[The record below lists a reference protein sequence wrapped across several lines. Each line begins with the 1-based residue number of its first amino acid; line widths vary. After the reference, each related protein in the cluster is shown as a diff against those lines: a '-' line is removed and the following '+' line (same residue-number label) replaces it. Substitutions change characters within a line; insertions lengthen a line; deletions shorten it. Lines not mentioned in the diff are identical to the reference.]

1 MRVLVLS
8 LVLATQAASASVLT
22 PEQTLGVRS
31 ISDLRVSPD
40 GASVAFVV
48 SEPPKGTG
56 RNRDIWLVTIATK
69 DVRRLTFTETPES
82 SPRWSPDGRT
92 LAFLSDRDGRN
103 QIYLLSMD
111 GGEASKLTDGKNGV
125 RSFEWAPDGKTI
137 ALLATEPRTD
147 AEEKK
152 AKDKDDARVVD
163 RDDKR
168 TRVWIA
174 DVATRAVGQV
184 TRDPWD
190 ISDLKW
196 TPRGDRLVVIATD
209 HPESEQET
217 RKIYGV
223 TLATGTLALIASPR
237 GPFGGVSIAPDG
249 ARFVYLGSRV
259 DGPNPHDLYLQ
270 RIGETAARN
279 LTGATLDRP
288 IGAVAWLPDG
298 GLVAIAQDGFH
309 SHLYRAA
316 ADLALRRMAE
326 PDRVNPVSLAAG
338 AQGAVAFVGETATDP
353 PEIYLRSGGK
363 DQQLTRINEH
373 WDHPPAAKPEFFRY
387 KSFDGLD
394 IEAALLRPP
403 AAPKDAR
410 LPLIVLV
417 HGGPTGRWSD
427 AFEAWGQLLAAR
439 GYAVLYPNI
448 RGSVGYGHKF
458 IEMNRAD
465 WGGADFKDVMAGVDY
480 MVKTGAADPD
490 RLGIGGWSYGGY
502 MAEWA
507 ITQTARFKASV
518 VGAGLSDLASEFG
531 TENGPAYDE
540 WFFGLPYE
548 KLDGFIKSS
557 PITYVKNART
567 PTLILH
573 GETDTTDPIGQGQ
586 QLYRALKRYGV
597 PSDFVVYPR
606 EGHGLR
612 EEKHLVDRLNRI
624 IEWFDRYVKTGESP
638 KSEVRGEVVGSS
650 QSIVDGR

>member
-1 MRVLVLS
+1 MRALILS
-8 LVLATQAASASVLT
+8 LALAAQVASPHVLT

-40 GASVAFVV
+40 GSRIAFVV
-48 SEPPKGTG
+48 SEPPKGTD
-56 RNRDIWLVTIATK
+56 RNRDLWLVTIATR
-69 DVRRLTFTETPES
+69 DVRRLTFTETAES

-103 QIYLLSMD
+103 QIYLLPME
-111 GGEASKLTDGKNGV
+111 GGEAQRLTEGKNSV
-125 RSFEWAPDGKTI
+125 RSLEWAPDGKTI
-137 ALLATEPRTD
+137 AFLAPEARTD
-147 AEEKK
+147 VEDKK
-152 AKDKDDARVVD
+152 TKDKDDARVVD
-163 RDDKR
+163 KDDKR
-168 TRVWIA
+168 SRVWIV
-174 DVATRAVGQV
+174 DVATRAVRKV
-184 TRDPWD
+184 TEGSWD

-196 TPRGDRLVVIATD
+196 TPHGDRLLVIATD
-209 HPESEQET
+209 RFESEQET
-217 RKIYGV
+217 RKIYAV
-223 TLATGTLALIASPR
+223 TPAGGALALVASPR
-237 GPFGGVSIAPDG
+237 GPFGGVSISPDG

-279 LTGATLDRP
+279 LTGTTIDRP
-288 IGAVAWLPDG
+288 VGSAAWLPDN
-298 GLVAIAQDGFH
+298 GLVAIVQDGFH
-309 SHLYRAA
+309 SHLYKAG
-316 ADLALRRMAE
+316 ADLVLRQMTE

-338 AQGAVAFVGETATDP
+338 AQGAIAFVGDTAIDP

-363 DQQLTRINEH
+363 DEQLTHINER
-373 WDHPPAAKPEFFRY
+373 WDHPPAVKPEVIHY
-387 KSFDGLD
+387 KSFDGVD
-394 IEAALLRPP
+394 IEAALLRPTT
-403 AAPKDAR
+403 APKDAR

-417 HGGPTGRWSD
+417 HGGPTGRWADS
-427 AFEAWGQLLAAR
+427 FEAWGQLLAAR

-480 MVKTGAADPD
+480 VVKSGVADPD

-507 ITQTARFKASV
+507 ITQTTRFKASV

-557 PITYVKNART
+557 PITYVKNAHT

-573 GETDTTDPIGQGQ
+573 GEADTTDPIGQGQ

-597 PSDFVVYPR
+597 PSDFVIYPR

-612 EEKHLVDRLNRI
+612 EEKHLVDRLNRV
-624 IEWFDRYVKTGESP
+624 IEWFDRYVKTGEVRSP
-638 KSEVRGEVVGSS
+638 TSG
-650 QSIVDGR
+650 GR

>member
-1 MRVLVLS
+1 MRALVLS
-8 LVLATQAASASVLT
+8 LALAAQVASPHVLT

-40 GASVAFVV
+40 GSRIAFVV
-48 SEPPKGTG
+48 SEPPKATD
-56 RNRDIWLVTIATK
+56 RNRDLWLVTIATK
-69 DVRRLTFTETPES
+69 EVRRLTFTDTAES

-103 QIYLLSMD
+103 QIYLLPMD
-111 GGEASKLTDGKNGV
+111 GGEAQRLTEGKNSV
-125 RSFEWAPDGKTI
+125 RSLEWAPDGKTI
-137 ALLATEPRTD
+137 AFLAPEARTD
-147 AEEKK
+147 AEDKK

-163 RDDKR
+163 KDDKR
-168 TRVWIA
+168 SRIWIV
-174 DVATRAVGQV
+174 DVATRAVRKV
-184 TRDPWD
+184 TEGAWD

-196 TPRGDRLVVIATD
+196 TPRGDRLLVVATD
-209 HPESEQET
+209 RPESEQET
-217 RKIYGV
+217 RKIYAV
-223 TLATGTLALIASPR
+223 TPAGGALALVASPR

-279 LTGATLDRP
+279 LTGTTIDRP
-288 IGAVAWLPDG
+288 VGSAAWLPDN
-298 GLVAIAQDGFH
+298 GLVAIVQDGFH
-309 SHLYRAA
+309 SHLFRAG
-316 ADLALRRMAE
+316 ADLVLRQMTE
-326 PDRVNPVSLAAG
+326 TDRVNPVSLAAG
-338 AQGAVAFVGETATDP
+338 AQGAIAFVGDTAIDP

-363 DQQLTRINEH
+363 DEQLTHINEH
-373 WDHPPAAKPEFFRY
+373 WDHPPAVKPEFIHY
-387 KSFDGLD
+387 KSFDGVD

-403 AAPKDAR
+403 TAAKDAR

-417 HGGPTGRWSD
+417 HGGPTGRWADS
-427 AFEAWGQLLAAR
+427 FEAWGQLLAAR

-480 MVKTGAADPD
+480 VVKSGVADPD

-507 ITQTARFKASV
+507 ITQTTRFKASV

-557 PITYVKNART
+557 PITYVKNAHT

-573 GETDTTDPIGQGQ
+573 GEADTTDPIGQGQ

-597 PSDFVVYPR
+597 PSDFVIYPR

-612 EEKHLVDRLNRI
+612 EERHLVDRLNRV
-624 IEWFDRYVKTGESP
+624 IEWFDRYVKAGGVRSP
-638 KSEVRGEVVGSS
+638 TSTER
-650 QSIVDGR
+650 

>member
-8 LVLATQAASASVLT
+8 LVLVTQAVPAPVLT
-22 PEQTLGVRS
+22 PEQALGVRS
-31 ISDLRVSPD
+31 ISDLRISPD
-40 GASVAFVV
+40 GTRVAFVV
-48 SEPPKGTG
+48 SEPPKGTD

-152 AKDKDDARVVD
+152 AQNKDDVRVVD

-168 TRVWIA
+168 TRVWIVE
-174 DVATRAVGQV
+174 VATRAVRQV

-209 HPESEQET
+209 RPESEQET

-223 TLATGTLALIASPR
+223 TPGTGTLALVASPR

-309 SHLYRAA
+309 SHLYRAG
-316 ADLALRRMAE
+316 ADLALRQMADT
-326 PDRVNPVSLAAG
+326 DRANPVSLAAG
-338 AQGAVAFVGETATDP
+338 TQGAVAFVGETATDP
-353 PEIYLRSGGK
+353 PEIYLRSDGK
-363 DQQLTRINEH
+363 DEQLTRINAR
-373 WDHPPAAKPEFFRY
+373 WDHPRAAKPEFFRY
-387 KSFDGLD
+387 RSFDGLD

-480 MVKTGAADPD
+480 VVKTGAADPE

-507 ITQTARFKASV
+507 ITQTTRFKASV

-557 PITYVKNART
+557 PVTYVKNART

-624 IEWFDRYVKTGESP
+624 IEWFDRYVKTGEGPKSDVRSP
-638 KSEVRGEVVGSS
+638 KG
-650 QSIVDGR
+650 DTL